1 MNINAFSPIAN
12 QETLA
17 DPVLRTNTVQAS
29 GSSVENLY
37 ADREFKEI
45 PLNSMRKTV
54 ATRLTEAKQNIPH
67 FYLRKEIKIDELLQ
81 VRSRLNAHLA
91 ERNNKLSIN
100 DFIIKSCALA
110 LQSVPMANAVW
121 AEDKILQLKPSDIA
135 VAVSVEDG
143 LFTPIIRDADEK
155 SLSNLSKEM
164 KELAEKARSKKLM
177 PSEYQGG
184 SFSISNLG
192 MFGVDDFDAV
202 INPPHGAILAV
213 GRSLKKPIVN
223 DDDTISV
230 ANVMSL
236 TLSVD
241 HRVIDGALG
250 ADLLQSIAKYLEDPV
265 LMLT

>member
-1 MNINAFSPIAN
+1 
-12 QETLA
+12 
-17 DPVLRTNTVQAS
+17 
-29 GSSVENLY
+29 
-37 ADREFKEI
+37 
-45 PLNSMRKTV
+45 
-54 ATRLTEAKQNIPH
+54 
-67 FYLRKEIKIDELLQ
+67 
-81 VRSRLNAHLA
+81 
-91 ERNNKLSIN
+91 
-100 DFIIKSCALA
+100 
-110 LQSVPMANAVW
+110 
-121 AEDKILQLKPSDIA
+121 
-135 VAVSVEDG
+135 
-143 LFTPIIRDADEK
+143 
-155 SLSNLSKEM
+155 M

-213 GRSLKKPIVN
+213 GRGLKKPIVN

-250 ADLLQSIAKYLEDPV
+250 ADLLQNIAKYLEDPV